1 MDKLR
6 AFEHILNK
14 AEQSQNYSDELAQLL
29 GKPLIPSDKKLSI
42 KTVFDICD
50 QCGFNINT
58 YDYNMERPYPGI
70 PLKEYIDNEKIE
82 IAQPFF
88 DFLRNFTEQG
98 NFVAIS
104 EEFDGTNFYVGKMTQ
119 LIYKGMPN
127 T

>member
-1 MDKLR
+1 MSGLYEKSLIKL
-6 AFEHILNK
+6 
-14 AEQSQNYSDELAQLL
+14 
-29 GKPLIPSDKKLSI
+29 
-42 KTVFDICD
+42 
-50 QCGFNINT
+50 
-58 YDYNMERPYPGI
+58 
-70 PLKEYIDNEKIE
+70 
-82 IAQPFF
+82 